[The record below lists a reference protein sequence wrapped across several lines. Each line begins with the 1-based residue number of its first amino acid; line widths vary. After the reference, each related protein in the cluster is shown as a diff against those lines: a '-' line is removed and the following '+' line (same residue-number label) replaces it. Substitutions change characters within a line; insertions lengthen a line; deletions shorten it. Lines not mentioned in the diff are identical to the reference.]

1 MEAVRLLSLVTE
13 FGGESRGGEVTVT
26 GVAIDSRR
34 VSPGDLFIALR
45 GERIDGH
52 ECIDAAARAGAAA
65 ALVDHY
71 TDAALPQWRVDNPQ
85 RVLIELAC
93 RARSA
98 SRARVV
104 GVTGSNGKTTVKEM
118 LAAILGR
125 CGTTRATEGNL
136 NNELGVPLT
145 LCGIDPDDDFA
156 IVEMGCGKPGDI
168 ALLASWARPWVGVVT
183 HAGPAHLEGFGSVA
197 AVADCKGELFEE
209 LPARGYAIVNADDPY
224 AAVWE
229 QKAAHCHIKRFSL
242 DGHAADVTGVERADG
257 RLEIRFEDAAI
268 TAAVALP
275 GRHNRANAL
284 AAAAAARAA
293 GASLEAIADGLMAVA
308 PVAGRLQYRD
318 GLASMTLVDDSYN
331 ANPASLTAALETLTA
346 TGTPLWLVLGDMAEL
361 GDAGPALHRRAGE
374 QARELGVE
382 RLFATGPL
390 AAHAAE
396 GFGAGGA
403 GFATRAE
410 LVEAVKTA
418 ARPGINVLVKGSR
431 SAAMDEVVAALAAG
445 GSGEGRACS

>member
-1 MEAVRLLSLVTE
+1 MEALQLRSLITE
-13 FGGESRGGEVTVT
+13 FGGESRGRDGTIT

-34 VSPGDLFIALR
+34 VQPGDLFIALR
-45 GERIDGH
+45 GERVDGH
-52 ECIDAAARAGAAA
+52 DCIAAAARAGAAA

-71 TDAALPQWRVDNPQ
+71 TDAALPQWRVDNP
-85 RVLIELAC
+85 RLVLIELAC

-125 CGTTRATEGNL
+125 CGLTRATDGNL

-145 LCGIDPDDDFA
+145 LSRIGPDDDFA

-168 ALLASWARPWVGVVT
+168 ALLASWARPQVGVVT
-183 HAGPAHLEGFGSVA
+183 HAGPAHLQGFGSVA

-209 LPARGYAIVNADDPY
+209 LPAKGHAIINADDPY
-224 AAVWE
+224 AALWE

-242 DGHAADVTGVERADG
+242 DGHPAEVSGVETTDG
-257 RLEIRFEDAAI
+257 QLEIRFEDAAL
-268 TAAVALP
+268 TVAVPLP

-293 GASLEAIADGLMAVA
+293 GASLEAIGEGLRSVA
-308 PVAGRLQYRD
+308 PATGRLQDRR
-318 GLASMTLVDDSYN
+318 GVQSMTLIDDSYN

-346 TGTPLWLVLGDMAEL
+346 SAAPVWLVLGDMAEL
-361 GDAGPALHRRAGE
+361 GDAGPAMHRQAGE
-374 QARELGVE
+374 QARALGVE

-390 AAHAAE
+390 AARAVE
-396 GFGAGGA
+396 GFGEQGEW
-403 GFATRAE
+403 FATRGE
-410 LVEAVKTA
+410 LIEALTA
-418 ARPGINVLVKGSR
+418 AAQPAVTVLIKGSR
-431 SAAMDEVVAALAAG
+431 AAAMDEVVTALAVG
-445 GSGEGRACS
+445 GPEEERACS